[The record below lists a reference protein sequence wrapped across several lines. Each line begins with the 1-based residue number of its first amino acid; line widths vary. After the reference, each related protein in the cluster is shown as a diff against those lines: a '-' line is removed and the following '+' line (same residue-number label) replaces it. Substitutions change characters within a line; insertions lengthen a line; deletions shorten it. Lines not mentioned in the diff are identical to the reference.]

1 MNIKSILTALILG
14 STALSTTSQGTVI
27 TGNALHSISGSDAFV
42 YAYNQATVALTTG
55 ADVAFLDMY
64 DQSHASLYAG
74 ELSWL
79 HLYDQSTADI
89 HQIDIS
95 WLLMGG
101 NSIAH
106 IYGSDFSYGGG
117 HLSGKWS
124 DGSPF
129 SFWALNINSNGQIT
143 TPAPAS
149 MPTNISLHSVP
160 IPGTLYLF
168 GAALLPLIGF
178 HRKLSRTV

>member
-1 MNIKSILTALILG
+1 MNIKKILTALILG
-14 STALSTTSQGTVI
+14 STALSTASQGTVI
-27 TGNALHSISGSDAFV
+27 TGNASHSINGSDAFV
-42 YAYNQATVALTTG
+42 YAYDQATVVLTAG
-55 ADVAFLDMY
+55 ADVAFLHMH
-64 DQSHASLYAG
+64 DQSHVNLYAG

-89 HQIDIS
+89 HQTDIS
-95 WLLMGG
+95 WLLLGG
-101 NSIAH
+101 DSIAN

-124 DGSPF
+124 DESPF
-129 SFWALNINSNGQIT
+129 SFWALNINSNGQII

-160 IPGTLYLF
+160 IPGTLYLL

-178 HRKLSRTV
+178 HRKSSRAV